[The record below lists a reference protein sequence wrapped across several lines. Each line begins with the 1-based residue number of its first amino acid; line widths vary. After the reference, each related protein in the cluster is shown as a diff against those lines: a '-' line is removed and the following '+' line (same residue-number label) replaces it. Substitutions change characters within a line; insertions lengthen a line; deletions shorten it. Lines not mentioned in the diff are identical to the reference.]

1 MAGSIGSARQE
12 AERLVASVLAM
23 AGESDDL
30 SRTRQRL
37 TEGIGALGDTLAGM
51 VGQFTGESPRSRP
64 EAATEGPGG
73 AASAAER
80 PATENSPGRGTGGQG
95 AGGQGADADEEHGR
109 HEAGDRANGGQW
121 IGGWG
126 WVARGLSGWT
136 GGRASSHGPGGWS
149 TGSAECCVCPI
160 CRAIAAVRDP
170 SPETAVRL
178 AAGAGDLAT
187 GVARAMRAFSTLGGT
202 RPAQRTKPAR
212 PTRHVHDPDIAW
224 SAATRTA
231 GGGARHEAP
240 VEDLDPETS
249 DPWTAATRTA
259 YRPASTAGRHEAP
272 VPPPEAAQQPGPA
285 RKPAPPA
292 PGADP
297 WAAATA
303 AFATPNTTTKPP
315 ARAEAGPEPVLPESR
330 DQESAVSTPAAQG
343 PADATAAESG
353 PAASGGAT
361 QDATTAGAAGS
372 RTQKDARGDA
382 DVAGTPGV
390 AHDVPGPVDAGP
402 AEGGS
407 APAPA
412 AGDRAAGTD
421 DEAGTREA
429 G

>member
-1 MAGSIGSARQE
+1 
-12 AERLVASVLAM
+12 M

-37 TEGIGALGDTLAGM
+37 TEGIGALGETLAGM
-51 VGQFTGESPRSRP
+51 VGQFTGESPGHRP
-64 EAATEGPGG
+64 EAGG
-73 AASAAER
+73 GER
-80 PATENSPGRGTGGQG
+80 PATEKSSDQARGQAHG
-95 AGGQGADADEEHGR
+95 DEEHGR
-109 HEAGDRANGGQW
+109 REAGDRENGGQW

-126 WVARGLSGWT
+126 WAARGLSGWT
-136 GGRASSHGPGGWS
+136 GARGSSHGPAGWS

-187 GVARAMRAFSTLGGT
+187 GVARAMRVFSALGGT
-202 RPAQRTKPAR
+202 RPAQRAKPAR

-224 SAATRTA
+224 SAATRSA
-231 GGGARHEAP
+231 GEGGRHEAP

-272 VPPPEAAQQPGPA
+272 APPPADVPQAAEQPGPA

-303 AFATPNTTTKPP
+303 VFATPGTTTKPP
-315 ARAEAGPEPVLPESR
+315 ARAEAGPKPVLPESR
-330 DQESAVSTPAAQG
+330 DQESAVSRPAAQD
-343 PADATAAESG
+343 PAGAT
-353 PAASGGAT
+353 AASGGAA
-361 QDATTAGAAGS
+361 QDATASGAAGS

-407 APAPA
+407 APAASA

-421 DEAGTREA
+421 DDAGPRAA

>member
-37 TEGIGALGDTLAGM
+37 TEGIGALGETLAGM
-51 VGQFTGESPRSRP
+51 VGQFTGESPGHRP
-64 EAATEGPGG
+64 EAGG
-73 AASAAER
+73 GER
-80 PATENSPGRGTGGQG
+80 PATEKSSDQARGQAHG
-95 AGGQGADADEEHGR
+95 DEEYGR
-109 HEAGDRANGGQW
+109 REAGDRENGGQW

-126 WVARGLSGWT
+126 WAARGLSGWT
-136 GGRASSHGPGGWS
+136 GARGSSHGPAGWS
-149 TGSAECCVCPI
+149 TGSAECCVCPV

-187 GVARAMRAFSTLGGT
+187 GVARAMRVFSALGGT

-224 SAATRTA
+224 SAATRSA
-231 GGGARHEAP
+231 GEGGRHEAP

-259 YRPASTAGRHEAP
+259 STAGRHEAP
-272 VPPPEAAQQPGPA
+272 APPPQPARQAGPT

-303 AFATPNTTTKPP
+303 AFAT
-315 ARAEAGPEPVLPESR
+315 
-330 DQESAVSTPAAQG
+330 QG
-343 PADATAAESG
+343 PAGATAAEPG
-353 PAASGGAT
+353 P
-361 QDATTAGAAGS
+361 DATAAGAAGS

-407 APAPA
+407 APAASA
-412 AGDRAAGTD
+412 AGERAAGTD